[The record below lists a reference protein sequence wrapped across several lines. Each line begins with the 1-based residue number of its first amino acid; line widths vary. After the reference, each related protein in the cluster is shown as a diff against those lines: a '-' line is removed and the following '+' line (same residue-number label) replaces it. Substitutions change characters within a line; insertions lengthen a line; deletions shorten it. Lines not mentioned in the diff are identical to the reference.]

1 MWKPSTRR
9 HVLEPSA
16 RFCRESRV
24 RCLADERVCFS
35 RTNPD
40 PLLFPPC
47 DPPSSSLLRPSG
59 TPLLGGHASA
69 HLQEAGP
76 GRRRGELDYQGVGCT
91 PFLKRQDPG
100 RRAHSAESASPPVAE
115 SERLALP
122 IESSHAALF
131 DQLLKS
137 LFGQNTARKNLTIDH
152 ALYLQDSFRPI
163 EHSDLPPLGKN

>member
-1 MWKPSTRR
+1 MSLSQAHASAASRAFA
-9 HVLEPSA
+9 VLPMSGCVSVG
-16 RFCRESRV
+16 RILIHCY
-24 RCLADERVCFS
+24 FS
-35 RTNPD
+35 
-40 PLLFPPC
+40 PC

-69 HLQEAGP
+69 HLREAGP

-163 EHSDLPPLGKN
+163 EHSDLPPLGKS